1 MTEPSDAVD
10 AYLSNRFKI
19 GLEQL
24 VLDATDG
31 RMPAIVQGV
40 VEVKAELIDQ
50 RRYPDGAVTQG
61 YVGTLTLDGAAYE
74 FRCWVHLDLDGG
86 RFLGDLSEFR
96 PVGWQTVFKVAAEG
110 R

>member
-1 MTEPSDAVD
+1 MTSPSDAVD
-10 AYLSNRFKI
+10 AYLSNRFRI

-24 VLDATDG
+24 LLDATDG
-31 RMPAIVQGV
+31 RMPVILQGV
-40 VEVKAELIDQ
+40 VEVKAEQIDQ

-61 YVGTLTLDGAAYE
+61 YIGTLTLDGAAYE
-74 FRCWVHLDLDGG
+74 FRCWVYIDLDGG

-96 PVGWQTVFKVAAEG
+96 PTAWQAVLKVAQG